1 MSNNH
6 HHILST
12 HKQSIA
18 PAGARVVNKPEAW
31 ESPFKSFLSLSPL
44 IDFWHQHVA
53 QKQTLDCDIAK
64 KIREKL
70 QEAPELLNPIADLSI
85 IAKHRGLVDTLMSV
99 VFPPAFWET
108 SYTAAIAPFH
118 LQSFYATPLFERML
132 VSADGTFRGRPRL
145 DFNAM
150 ASGKLL
156 RAYLHIAKK
165 FYGLELDFD
174 YPLIFTFIDPETGLE
189 RHFKMNFDLRFVET
203 RKVGELKPL
212 SGVAR
217 NHLLANLNNLSVW
230 MELIPPEHFEFHGF
244 AVINAVDVT
253 DQEVLSSLKRD
264 LIEKESIVSNARF
277 ISLQERLRALLRR
290 PDLTIGLAA
299 MQGNQVF
306 VLNYGGQCKSDC
318 IASHSRTYSISDFA
332 GSIYERAVTKG
343 ETIVIEDLTTYP
355 DRTSVEDEMIQYG
368 VRNMV
373 VAPLYY
379 QDELIGTLDL
389 KSPNPGDL
397 NELNCMKLVDVLPL
411 FSMAIKRSIEELN
424 HRVQAVIKEK
434 CTAIHPAVEW
444 RFQKAAISLI
454 QKQDAGIVAEMEPIV
469 FDEVYPLYGVTDIR
483 GSSTQR
489 NAAIQADLIDHLS
502 LASEIVLLAR
512 SQQPLPFLD
521 ELAYRIDKKIAKIVV
536 GLSSGDEVTIL
547 DFLNREVEPL
557 FDHLQEFG
565 PDVREQIQSYR
576 AALDPQLKIL
586 YRQRKDF
593 EESVARINETLCAY
607 LDEEEEKAQAMF
619 PHYFEK
625 HKSDGIDHGIYIG
638 ASLVE
643 DKKFD
648 LLYLKN
654 LRLWQLMVVCG
665 MARQAARLKEN
676 LKVPLE
682 TAHLILVQ
690 NTPLSIRFR
699 FDEKQ
704 FDVDGAYN
712 IRYEIMK
719 KRIDKAT
726 IKGTSERLTQ
736 PGKIAIVYSQSRE
749 VSEYR
754 QYIDYLQ
761 ASGYLTDKVEEVE
774 LEELQGVQGL
784 RALRITVDMQTTTA
798 EGMAVPEEIEEAVKA
813 LFQVAS

>member
-1 MSNNH
+1 MSDH
-6 HHILST
+6 HHLIKPNHFT
-12 HKQSIA
+12 H
-18 PAGARVVNKPEAW
+18 PFGTGGANKLNAW
-31 ESPFKSFLSLSPL
+31 DFPFKCFLSLSPL
-44 IDFWHQHVA
+44 IDFWHQHVG
-53 QKQTLDCDIAK
+53 QKRILNCDVA
-64 KIREKL
+64 EKL
-70 QEAPELLNPIADLSI
+70 QGELQKAPELLHPIEDFSV
-85 IAKHRGLVDTLMSV
+85 IAKHRELVHTLMTV
-99 VFPPAFWET
+99 VFPPAFWNT
-108 SYTAAIAPFH
+108 SYSAAIAPFH
-118 LQSFYATPLFERML
+118 LRSFYATPPFERML
-132 VSADGTFRGRPRL
+132 VSADGTLRGRPRM
-145 DFNAM
+145 DVNALT
-150 ASGKLL
+150 SGRLL

-174 YPLIFTFIDPETGLE
+174 YPLIFTFIDPDTGLE
-189 RHFKMNFDLRFVET
+189 RHFKMNFDPCFVEI
-203 RKVGELKPL
+203 RKVGEPKPL
-212 SGVAR
+212 SAAAR
-217 NHLLANLNNLSVW
+217 TLLLANLNDLSVW
-230 MELIPPEHFEFHGF
+230 MELIPPENFEFHGF

-264 LIEKESIVSNARF
+264 LIEKESIISNARF

-290 PDLTIGLAA
+290 PQLTIGLVAI
-299 MQGNQVF
+299 QGSQVF
-306 VLNYGGQCKSDC
+306 VLNYGSQYESDC
-318 IASHSRTYSISDFA
+318 IASRSRHYSISDFA
-332 GSIYERAVTKG
+332 GSIYERAVTDG
-343 ETIVIEDLTTYP
+343 EPIVIEDLATYAG
-355 DRTSVEDEMIQYG
+355 RTNVEDEMIKYG
-368 VRNMV
+368 VRNIA
-373 VAPLYY
+373 VAPLHY

-389 KSPNPGDL
+389 QSPNPGDL
-397 NELNCMKLVDVLPL
+397 NELNCMKLVEVLPL
-411 FSMAIKRSIEELN
+411 FSMAIKRSMEELN
-424 HRVQAVIKEK
+424 HRVQAVVKEK

-444 RFQKAAISLI
+444 RFRKAAISLI

-469 FDEVYPLYGVTDIR
+469 FDEVYPLYGVIDIR

-489 NAAIQADLIDHLS
+489 NAAIQADLTDHLS
-502 LASEIVLLAR
+502 LANEIILLAR
-512 SQQPLPFLD
+512 SQEPLPFLD
-521 ELAYRIDKKIAKIVV
+521 ELAYRIDKKIAKIVG

-557 FDHLQEFG
+557 FDHLQESSAE
-565 PDVREQIQSYR
+565 VREKIHGYR
-576 AALDPQLKIL
+576 SALDPQLKIL
-586 YRQRKDF
+586 YRKRKDF
-593 EESVARINETLCAY
+593 EESVALINETLSAY
-607 LDEEEEKAQAMF
+607 LDAEEEKAQAMF

-643 DKKFD
+643 DRKFD

-665 MARQAARLKEN
+665 MARLAGRLKEN

-719 KRIDKAT
+719 KRIDKAM

-754 QYIDYLQ
+754 QYIDYLH
-761 ASGYLTDKVEEVE
+761 ASGYLTSKVEEVE
-774 LEELQGVQGL
+774 LEDLQGVQGL
-784 RALRITVDMQTTTA
+784 KALRVTVDMQNSVA
-798 EGMAVPEEIEEAVKA
+798 EPMLVPQEVEEAVKA
-813 LFQVAS
+813 LFQEAG